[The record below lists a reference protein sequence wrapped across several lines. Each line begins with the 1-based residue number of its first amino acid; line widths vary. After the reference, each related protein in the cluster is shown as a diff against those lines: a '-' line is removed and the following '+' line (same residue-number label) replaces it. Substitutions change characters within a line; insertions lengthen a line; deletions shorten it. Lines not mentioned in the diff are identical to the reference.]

1 MEGKCLTNSD
11 LYKATVTYNYKELY
25 YIGSTA
31 KHKSRYNKHM
41 HSFIN
46 KNLKESKQFNSFI
59 ETANEDMVKNNVK
72 WEIKKN
78 QPKPSRYDM
87 HYVKVE
93 R

>member
-1 MEGKCLTNSD
+1 
-11 LYKATVTYNYKELY
+11 
-25 YIGSTA
+25 
-31 KHKSRYNKHM
+31 M